1 MSRRFV
7 SLDSPRLSLF
17 YLSLWRMS
25 PHRHGMPRIRLPL
38 LHVVPRPHPVRG
50 SPGLHP
56 RMPLRGRPHVRLMR
70 SRRMPL
76 RGRSPRL
83 HLHRGAAGVA
93 LLRGWSPHVVS
104 LRRRMALVVGVAL
117 RRARRSVG
125 VALRRL
131 VRARGHPRVRLRPV
145 GWHAGMRLRGHVATG
160 GVRVHRVLVVR
171 LHGDHVRV
179 ALAGVGGHGM
189 RRGAVHVAAHRG
201 RALVGA
207 VWGRRRGRAL
217 DRRAHGARRLR
228 RRHRAALGRR
238 ASHCL
243 ATTTKKQLSLLL

>member
-25 PHRHGMPRIRLPL
+25 PHRHRMPRIRLPL

-56 RMPLRGRPHVRLMR
+56 RMPLRGRPPRAADAVPPDALAGAVPPVA
-70 SRRMPL
+70 SASG
-76 RGRSPRL
+76 GRWGGL
-83 HLHRGAAGVA
+83 AAGVV
-93 LLRGWSPHVVS
+93 PHVVS

-131 VRARGHPRVRLRPV
+131 VRPRGHPRVRLRPV

-207 VWGRRRGRAL
+207 VGGRRRGRAL

-228 RRHRAALGRR
+228 RRHRAALRRR